1 MRRKAWARGALA
13 LATVLF
19 GLAIALRNSLSP
31 WFSNLSVS
39 VVCIGL
45 ALFVLRDNLHNL
57 FSFQRKGMLLSAGL
71 GVAMVATTHIGYQ
84 GILLLWPEFRSVVE
98 SLYFDIRQTSISTVG
113 TAAIVLVVVA
123 AEELVWRGVA
133 FEFLEGWASKPGV
146 VVGSTILYAVPQL
159 IGGSWLLLCA
169 ALALGLGWAMQRST
183 SGSLTESFTTHGVWS
198 VGMFCLVPLS

>member
-1 MRRKAWARGALA
+1 MKGKAWALVVLA

-19 GLAIALRNSLSP
+19 GLAIAVRNSFSP
-31 WFSNLSVS
+31 WFSNLFVS
-39 VVCIGL
+39 VICIGL
-45 ALFVLRDNLHNL
+45 ALFVLRGTLHNL

-71 GVAMVATTHIGYQ
+71 GIAMVAATHIGYQ
-84 GILLLWPEFRSVVE
+84 GVLILWPEFQSVVE
-98 SLYFDIRQTSISTVG
+98 ALYSDIRQTSIPAAG

-133 FEFLEGWASKPGV
+133 FEFLEGWASKAGV

-169 ALALGLGWAMQRST
+169 ALTLGIGWALQRST
-183 SGSLTESFTTHGVWS
+183 SGSLTESFTTHGLWS
-198 VGMFCLVPLS
+198 VGMFCLVPLH

>member
-1 MRRKAWARGALA
+1 
-13 LATVLF
+13 
-19 GLAIALRNSLSP
+19 
-31 WFSNLSVS
+31 
-39 VVCIGL
+39 
-45 ALFVLRDNLHNL
+45 
-57 FSFQRKGMLLSAGL
+57 MLLSAGL

-159 IGGSWLLLCA
+159 TTMRGTSAWIR
-169 ALALGLGWAMQRST
+169 LGLAAIYLRVSYRVLHHT
-183 SGSLTESFTTHGVWS
+183 R
-198 VGMFCLVPLS
+198 CLERRYVLPCATILVAI